1 VEETEEFLDRSSTVD
16 IEAYKKYT
24 ITKENLSKKQLK
36 DFRKE
41 TLKDIIEF
49 IKYVTNNLD

>member
-1 VEETEEFLDRSSTVD
+1 MEETEEFLDRSSTVD
-16 IEAYKKYT
+16 NEAYKGYT